1 MPEIREKVYA
11 YRWVVLTVFA
21 LVNLTIQIL
30 WICYAPI
37 STLAVKY
44 YGVSQLQIGMLAM
57 IFMIVYIP
65 ISIPVSWLIDTLGY
79 RKAVSIGVVLMGVF
93 GLLRAF
99 SASNF
104 GLVMAATVG
113 ISLAQPF
120 LLNAISTVAG
130 RWFPI
135 QERATASGLALVAS
149 FMGIAI
155 GQVASPILTLNY
167 GIPTMLLI
175 FGVLAA
181 ISAVLFLIFTRN
193 APPTPPCPTD
203 QVERALVLD
212 GLKSM
217 LKMEDIWLLL
227 YAFLIGMGIF
237 NGVSTWIAAI
247 TGPKGFSP
255 TQAGDLGAILLI
267 GGIVGAVIIP
277 TLSDRMRQRKLFL
290 LVGVGLSIPCLIGV
304 IYASQYWFMATFMFT
319 MGFFLNSLAPIGYQ
333 YAAEITFPAPEGTSN
348 GLLNLAGQSSVV
360 FIYAMDFLK
369 GQDGSF
375 TISLWM
381 LVGLMLIGCLL
392 ISRMHESKL
401 IQEKKP
407 SLTAS
412 RL

>member
-1 MPEIREKVYA
+1 MPENREKVYA
-11 YRWVVLTVFA
+11 YRWVVLAVFA
-21 LVNLTIQIL
+21 LANLAIQVL

-37 STLAVKY
+37 SSLAVKY
-44 YGVSQLQIGMLAM
+44 YGVSQLQVGMLAM
-57 IFMIVYIP
+57 VFMIVYVP

-99 SASNF
+99 FAGNF

-113 ISLAQPF
+113 LGLAQPF
-120 LLNAISTVAG
+120 LLNAVSTVAG

-149 FMGIAI
+149 FIGIAI
-155 GQVASPILTLNY
+155 GQVTSPILTLRY
-167 GIPTMLLI
+167 GIPVMAWL
-175 FGVLAA
+175 FGGLAA
-181 ISAVLFLIFTRN
+181 VSAVLFLIFTRD
-193 APPTPPCPTD
+193 APPTPPCPPE
-203 QVERALVLD
+203 QAERALVLD

-247 TGPKGFSP
+247 TEPKGFSP
-255 TQAGDLGAILLI
+255 TQAGDLGALLLI

-277 TLSDRMRQRKLFL
+277 ALSDRLRQRKPFL
-290 LVGVGLSIPCLIGV
+290 LLGVGLSIPCLIGI
-304 IYASQYWFMATFMFT
+304 IYAQPYWSVAVFMFL

-348 GLLNLAGQSSVV
+348 GLLNLAGQCSVV
-360 FIYAMDFLK
+360 FIYAMEFMK
-369 GQDGSF
+369 GRDGSF

-381 LVGLMLIGCLL
+381 LSGLMLIGCLL
-392 ISRMHESKL
+392 LLRMHESKL
-401 IQEKKP
+401 IRQSVQE
-407 SLTAS
+407 
-412 RL
+412 